1 MKLGVARLAAICGIV
16 AVGTAAVA
24 CGGGGSTN
32 PPQATT
38 GGASSSNQVQL
49 DASDYQFS
57 PAQLQV
63 AAGATLTV
71 KLTNTG
77 KATHSFTIRELNV
90 DAVVQPGQ
98 ETDIQ
103 VTPQS
108 AGTLQFICRF
118 HQSRGM
124 VGTLTVTAGGGS
136 AGSSAP
142 AGPTAVATAP
152 AAAGYGSGGY

>member
-1 MKLGVARLAAICGIV
+1 MKLGAMRLAAICGIV
-16 AVGTAAVA
+16 AFGTAAVA
-24 CGGGGSTN
+24 CGGGSNNQQNTSAGA
-32 PPQATT
+32 P
-38 GGASSSNQVQL
+38 GGGNRVQL
-49 DASDYQFS
+49 DASDFQFS

-77 KATHSFTIRELNV
+77 KATHSFTIPELNV

-98 ETDIQ
+98 EMDVQ
-103 VTPQS
+103 VTPRS
-108 AGTLQFICRF
+108 AGTLQFFCRF

-124 VGTLTVTAGGGS
+124 VGTLTVTAAGGA